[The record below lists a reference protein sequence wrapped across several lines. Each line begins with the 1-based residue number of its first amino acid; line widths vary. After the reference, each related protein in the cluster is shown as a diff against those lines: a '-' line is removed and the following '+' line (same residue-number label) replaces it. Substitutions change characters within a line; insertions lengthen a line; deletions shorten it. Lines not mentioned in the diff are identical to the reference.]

1 MIHCTLNITY
11 RRRMTF
17 MISNQ
22 KFIEIGPGYTD
33 VYELFEIMKTNQHR
47 LFQTFILQ
55 HDTKDDRYFSFAAAF
70 RPIGESKFLPIYICR
85 EGIVEKTTQ
94 EKPSKR
100 RDMFIQLCE
109 ELEQTPVI
117 LEVKPSNEF
126 ADVDLFYQ
134 YVIGILRMNRL
145 LPNLY

>member
-1 MIHCTLNITY
+1 
-11 RRRMTF
+11 

-33 VYELFEIMKTNQHR
+33 VYELFEIMKTNKQR
-47 LFQTFILQ
+47 LSKAFLLQ
-55 HDTKDDRYFSFAAAF
+55 HDRDGQRYFSFAASF
-70 RPIGESKFLPIYICR
+70 QPIGESKFLPIYICR
-85 EGIVEKTTQ
+85 EGIVEKVDQ
-94 EKPSKR
+94 DAPSKR
-100 RDMFIQLCE
+100 REMFLTVCQ
-109 ELEQTPVI
+109 ELEQSPI
-117 LEVKPSNEF
+117 SLEVKHSDEF

>member
-1 MIHCTLNITY
+1 MEEENS
-11 RRRMTF
+11 F

-47 LFQTFILQ
+47 LFQTFILE
-55 HDTKDDRYFSFAAAF
+55 HDHDNNRYFSFAAAF
-70 RPIGESKFLPIYICR
+70 RPVGESKFLPIYICR
-85 EGIVEKTTQ
+85 EGIVEKAEQAT
-94 EKPSKR
+94 PSKR
-100 RDMFIQLCE
+100 REMFTQICE
-109 ELEQTPVI
+109 ELEQLPVS
-117 LEVKPSNEF
+117 LEVKHSNEF

-134 YVIGILRMNRL
+134 YVVGILRMNRL